1 MVHGTLDLTVPY
13 VNARAVIAQA
23 DKVGLM
29 NTLITIPGAKHVPF
43 HELFTEIPAGLDDI
57 SCQGNGSNTG
67 TVSCEPRTSMKK
79 LTL

>member
-43 HELFTEIPAGLDDI
+43 HELFTESTYLQDLMTFLVKAMD
-57 SCQGNGSNTG
+57 
-67 TVSCEPRTSMKK
+67 
-79 LTL
+79 LTQAQCPVNPGQV